1 MRLKLIVP
9 LLVVAAAAGGYTLW
23 DQAKDRAAH
32 EREGRFAN
40 PYHDGVVAYQ
50 EKRYTDAEAIFSG
63 MLPELEKDSPD
74 SANLASVYL
83 GLGTIARIDHRNAE
97 AEAYYRKTVAIRTKV
112 SPDDPDLISSLNGLC
127 RTLDD
132 EGHEADA
139 DVFERQVLA
148 IYRRAPGKYRNDVAT
163 TLFNIG
169 DFAMRQHNNQDAES
183 FLKEAVQSYE
193 LYGGSKSKS
202 LALAEARLGTLYL
215 DERRYPEA
223 DALLQKALAIQTE
236 KLSLEDPDLARTFQD
251 LAALRRLQGRTAE
264 EKTLDQRA
272 SAIFAKAK
280 PTGTEPASALLIEQ
294 GNHFASQGEYTRAI
308 DAYQKAIDA
317 DTQQFGAESPRI
329 ANDLLYLA
337 WLYRDQVQSQITEA
351 EPLFERALTIREKSL
366 GPDAPQVAEVMSDE
380 ALLYFYQGKSEQG
393 VSIALRALA
402 IQKRAA
408 GPDSL
413 DVSTTLNRLGL
424 CQRDLAQFPQAEASL
439 QRALAI
445 REKQLP
451 PDHTWIATS
460 LENLASVY
468 VAQRDFAKAMPL
480 MQRAQGIRQKSAA
493 ASAAAESKPVS

>member
-9 LLVVAAAAGGYTLW
+9 LVVVAAAAGGYTLW
-23 DQAKDRAAH
+23 DQAKDRAAR

-40 PYHDGVVAYQ
+40 PYLAYQ

-83 GLGTIARIDHRNAE
+83 GLGAITRIDHRNAE
-97 AEAYYRKTVAIRTKV
+97 AEAYYRKAVAIRTKV
-112 SPDDPDLISSLNGLC
+112 SPDDPELVSSLNGLC
-127 RTLDD
+127 QTLDD
-132 EGHEADA
+132 EGREADS
-139 DVFERQVLA
+139 DVFERQVLT

-163 TLFNIG
+163 TLFDIG
-169 DFAMRQHNNQDAES
+169 DFAMRQHNNQEAES

-193 LYGGSKSKS
+193 LYGGPKSKY

-236 KLSLEDPDLARTFQD
+236 RLSPDDPDLARTLQD
-251 LAALRRLQGRTAE
+251 LGALRNVQGRTNE

-280 PTGTEPASALLIEQ
+280 PTQTEPASGLLIEQ
-294 GNHFASQGEYTRAI
+294 GNSFSSRGEYDRAAE
-308 DAYQKAIDA
+308 AYQKAIDA
-317 DTQQFGAESPRI
+317 DTQQFGADSPRI
-329 ANDLLYLA
+329 AIDVLNLA
-337 WLYRDQVQSQITEA
+337 WLYRDRIESKRSQA
-351 EPLFERALTIREKSL
+351 EPLFERALAIREKSL
-366 GPDAPQVAEVMSDE
+366 GPDAPQVAEVLSDE
-380 ALLYFYQGKSEQG
+380 ALLFFYEGKSERG

-402 IQKRAA
+402 IQKKAT

-413 DVSTTLNRLGL
+413 EVSTTLNRLGL
-424 CQRDLAQFPQAEASL
+424 CQRDLSQFPQAEASL

-451 PDHTWIATS
+451 PDHTWIAIS

-468 VAQRDFAKAMPL
+468 VAQRDFNKALPL
-480 MQRAQGIRQKSAA
+480 VQRAREIRQKA
-493 ASAAAESKPVS
+493 ASASAAVESKSVS